1 MERSFDRR
9 HGHGRRRSDGQDAL
23 AMRGLL
29 HDIGHEISAMSLLVD
44 AVSEDGGLPARVR
57 TRLQLLGQELERLR
71 DLISHEMAGGS
82 GGGAVSLRPLA
93 TQLTQLADAASAA
106 SVKLL
111 PGPDATAEASPD
123 LVWRVLSNVVGNAAR
138 AAGAAGLVTVEIGQ
152 DTTATIDVTDDGPG
166 FGDGPQGRASLGLR
180 VVTSLLTSCGGTLEI
195 SSPGPAGTHV
205 RIALPRSP
213 GTGKGSSAS
222 DRRAG

>member
-9 HGHGRRRSDGQDAL
+9 HGPGRRRSDGHDAL

-29 HDIGHEISAMSLLVD
+29 HDIGHEIMAMSLLVD
-44 AVSEDGGLPARVR
+44 ALREDRGRPAR
-57 TRLQLLGQELERLR
+57 TRAPLQLLGQELARLR

-82 GGGAVSLRPLA
+82 VGGAVSLRPLA
-93 TQLTQLADAASAA
+93 AQLTQLADASSAA
-106 SVKLL
+106 SVVLR
-111 PGPDATAEASPD
+111 PGPDVTAEASPE

-152 DTTATIDVTDDGPG
+152 ATMATVDVTDNGPG
-166 FGDGPQGRASLGLR
+166 FGNGPHGRTSLGLR
-180 VVTSLLTSCGGTLEI
+180 VVTGLLASCGGTLEI
-195 SSPGPAGTHV
+195 RPAEQAGTRV

-213 GTGKGSSAS
+213 GTGAGTTA

>member
-9 HGHGRRRSDGQDAL
+9 HGHGRRQSDGHDAL

-29 HDIGHEISAMSLLVD
+29 HDIGHEITAMSLLLD
-44 AVSEDGGLPARVR
+44 AVREDRGLSARAR
-57 TRLQLLGQELERLR
+57 ARLHLLGHELARLR

-82 GGGAVSLRPLA
+82 AAGAVSLRPLA
-93 TQLTQLADAASAA
+93 TQLTELVDAASAA

-111 PGPDATAEASPD
+111 PGPDVTAEASPD

-152 DTTATIDVTDDGPG
+152 DTMATVDVTDDGPG
-166 FGDGPQGRASLGLR
+166 FGNGPPGRASLGLR
-180 VVTSLLTSCGGTLEI
+180 VVTSLLASCGGTLEI
-195 SSPGPAGTHV
+195 HPAGPAGTRV

-213 GTGKGSSAS
+213 ATGAGAAA

>member
-9 HGHGRRRSDGQDAL
+9 HGHGRRQSDGHDAL

-29 HDIGHEISAMSLLVD
+29 HDIGHEISALSLLVD
-44 AVSEDGGLPARVR
+44 AVHEERGLPASARAP
-57 TRLQLLGQELERLR
+57 LQLLGQELGRLR

-82 GGGAVSLRPLA
+82 AGGAVSLRPLA

-106 SVKLL
+106 SVRLL
-111 PGPDATAEASPD
+111 PGPEVTAEASPE
-123 LVWRVLSNVVGNAAR
+123 LVWRVLANVVGNAAR

-166 FGDGPQGRASLGLR
+166 FGNGPRGRTSLGLR
-180 VVTSLLTSCGGTLEI
+180 VVTSLLASCGGTLDI
-195 SSPGPAGTHV
+195 YPARPAGTRV

-213 GTGKGSSAS
+213 GTGAGTAA

>member
-9 HGHGRRRSDGQDAL
+9 HGHGRRQSDGHDAL

-44 AVSEDGGLPARVR
+44 AVREDRGLPARAR
-57 TRLQLLGQELERLR
+57 AQLQLLGQELARLR
-71 DLISHEMAGGS
+71 DVISHEMAGGS
-82 GGGAVSLRPLA
+82 PASAVSLRPLA

-111 PGPDATAEASPD
+111 PGPDVTAETSPE
-123 LVWRVLSNVVGNAAR
+123 LVWRVLSNVIGNAAR
-138 AAGAAGLVTVEIGQ
+138 AAGAEGLVTVEIAQ
-152 DTTATIDVTDDGPG
+152 DTMATIDVTDDGPG
-166 FGDGPQGRASLGLR
+166 FGNGPKGRTSLGLR
-180 VVTSLLTSCGGTLEI
+180 VVTSLLASCGGTLEI
-195 SSPGPAGTHV
+195 YPARPAGTRV
-205 RIALPRSP
+205 RIALPRPP
-213 GTGKGSSAS
+213 GTGAGTAV